1 MRISVI
7 LLILLLV
14 ASPVCNAISSDS
26 VKAKEILANTYQNLE
41 KLDRYH
47 LDIVVTALL
56 PLQDNTFN
64 IVINAECDTQT
75 KPVLGKG
82 TARFTMETPTR
93 SVTQKAIY
101 YFEEADNQLIGYSNI
116 KDNTWIKQSLPY
128 SPLDSSKKNNLMEY
142 ITKIS
147 VLSEDKDAIV
157 LKVTLNGN
165 CILKELT
172 RHMPADSTS
181 QITIINQLFSNIDD
195 FDYTVRIDK
204 KIAAKAR
211 FDFDLSGLIAQI
223 GKNASEMNGIDAQH
237 KADLLKFCNNSKLSA
252 TVSYSKLDNSE
263 PIIIPAEVKAQAA
276 EYNRQL
282 ITAQSPDPASI
293 TPPRV
298 KMSPPVYPLEA
309 RINAEEGTVRLQVT
323 ISATGKPENIVILQ
337 SSGSKSLDAAALD
350 SIRQWEFFPARLHG
364 KPIACAVTLPI
375 IFKLEEEALPVP
387 AAESGDQE
395 NAAAAQ

>member
-1 MRISVI
+1 MRISAI
-7 LLILLLV
+7 LLILLLF
-14 ASPVCNAISSDS
+14 ASPVCNAVSPDS

-56 PLQDNTFN
+56 PLKDNTFS
-64 IVINAECDTQT
+64 IVMNAECDTQT

-82 TARFTMETPTR
+82 TVKFTVEKPTG
-93 SVTQKAIY
+93 SVTQKALY

-128 SPLDSSKKNNLMEY
+128 SPLDFLKKSNFMEY

-172 RHMPADSTS
+172 RHMPADSNS
-181 QITIINQLFSNIDD
+181 QIAIINQLFSNIDD

-204 KIAAKAR
+204 RTADKAR

-223 GKNASEMNGIDAQH
+223 GKNASAMNGIDAQH
-237 KADLLKFCNNSKLSA
+237 KEDLLKFCNNSKLSA
-252 TVSYSKLDNSE
+252 SLAYSKPDNSE
-263 PIIIPAEVKAQAA
+263 PIIIPAKVKAQAA

-282 ITAQSPDPASI
+282 ITAKSPDPASM

-298 KMSPPVYPLEA
+298 KLSPPVYPLEA
-309 RINAEEGTVRLQVT
+309 RINAEEGTVQLQVT
-323 ISATGKPENIVILQ
+323 ISEAGTPENIVILQ

-350 SIRQWEFFPARLHG
+350 SIRQGEFFPARLHG
-364 KPIACAVTLPI
+364 KPIACVVTLPI
-375 IFKLEEEALPVP
+375 IFRLEEEALPLP
-387 AAESGDQE
+387 AVESGDQE
-395 NAAAAQ
+395 NAAATQ